1 MRSRLRVD
9 TLFRSHV
16 RALTPSRPWQYATYA
31 LTLIPI
37 NKSDTQVY
45 VIRDPIGT
53 RFGGAAFHIGHNIT
67 CQSKVTIVCV
77 LISLPDEPFPLLC
90 DPLAVR
96 QLSTCSSC
104 QVVRVFNYFSSA
116 PSFGL
121 RFLWNFAEPERL
133 PRGFRRV
140 FYIGE
145 RAPVSNLRWF
155 SCVILETV
163 QSELTLDKGVLIIEH
178 GCHVCFSRT

>member
-1 MRSRLRVD
+1 MRTRRRVD

-77 LISLPDEPFPLLC
+77 LISLPDDQFPLLFASS
-90 DPLAVR
+90 PRVLPAR
-96 QLSTCSSC
+96 LFECSIISRVLRRLVSVSC
-104 QVVRVFNYFSSA
+104 ETLPNRSVCQEDFGGYFTLESVHRCQICVDFLVFFSK
-116 PSFGL
+116 PCKV
-121 RFLWNFAEPERL
+121 N
-133 PRGFRRV
+133 
-140 FYIGE
+140 
-145 RAPVSNLRWF
+145 
-155 SCVILETV
+155 
-163 QSELTLDKGVLIIEH
+163 
-178 GCHVCFSRT
+178 